1 MYPGDVIAFEG
12 RMYAAAFL
20 HQEAS
25 AVKKQ
30 SNTLN
35 VLSSASSATAA
46 AAAASASSGD
56 RHIYLGWVECSYQ
69 LDIAT
74 AEFDSALSLP
84 RDIDL
89 AEDGVTPTWDISP
102 EIDTLRTGPPT
113 VHSRPV
119 QYTIN
124 RSDQRLNATR
134 SPANV
139 RV

>member
-1 MYPGDVIAFEG
+1 
-12 RMYAAAFL
+12 MYAAAFL

-30 SNTLN
+30 INALN

-46 AAAASASSGD
+46 AAAAAASASFGD

-119 QYTIN
+119 
-124 RSDQRLNATR
+124 
-134 SPANV
+134 
-139 RV
+139 